1 MRLELRAHDAS
12 GNRSAPVALS
22 VLIKN

>member
-1 MRLELRAHDAS
+1 MRLKLRAHDAS